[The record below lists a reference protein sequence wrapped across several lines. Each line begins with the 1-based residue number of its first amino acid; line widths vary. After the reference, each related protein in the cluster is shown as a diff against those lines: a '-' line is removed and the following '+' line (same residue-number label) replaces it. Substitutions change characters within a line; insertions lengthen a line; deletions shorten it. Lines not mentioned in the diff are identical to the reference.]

1 MTRRGRLSV
10 LAITT
15 ASVLALTIGS
25 PAGAITFGTNDGG
38 RHPNVGSL
46 VGFVPGVGPVQWCS
60 GTLISPTVF
69 LTASHCFAGFD
80 DIEFRVTFDE
90 VLDTDADGIVDPS
103 VNLLT
108 GTRHMNPL
116 YASGGAN
123 NTFDVAVFVLDQA
136 QPMAPAA
143 LPAKG
148 LLDTKAAQS
157 AAYTAVGYGT
167 IRDNKKAGPH
177 SLGVGT
183 RRKYVEQTVNSVV
196 KNWVTFSMN
205 PSTGNGGTCY
215 GDSGGPHFL
224 GTGASETN
232 VVVALTVTGDRW
244 CRSTDKDYRLDTKS
258 ARDFLGQFVTLP

>member
-1 MTRRGRLSV
+1 VFGVMAAALLV
-10 LAITT
+10 LAI
-15 ASVLALTIGS
+15 AS

-60 GTLISPTVF
+60 GTLISPRVF

-80 DIEFRVTFDE
+80 GIEFAVTFNE
-90 VLDTDADGIVDPS
+90 VLDADADGIVDPS

-108 GTRHMNPL
+108 GTRHINPL
-116 YASGGAN
+116 YASGGAS
-123 NTFDVAVFVLDQA
+123 NTFDVAVFVLDQRQA
-136 QPMAPAA
+136 MAPAA

-148 LLDTKAAQS
+148 LLDTTAARA

-167 IRDNKKAGPH
+167 IRDDKTTGPH
-177 SLGVGT
+177 ALGVGT
-183 RRKYVEQTVNSVV
+183 RRKYVEQTVNSIV
-196 KNWVTFSMN
+196 KSWVTFSMN

-224 GTGASETN
+224 GAGTSETN
-232 VVVALTVTGDRW
+232 IVVAVTVTGDRW
-244 CRSTDKDYRLDTKS
+244 CRSTDKDYRLDTAS
-258 ARDFLGQFVTLP
+258 ARDFLGQFVPLP